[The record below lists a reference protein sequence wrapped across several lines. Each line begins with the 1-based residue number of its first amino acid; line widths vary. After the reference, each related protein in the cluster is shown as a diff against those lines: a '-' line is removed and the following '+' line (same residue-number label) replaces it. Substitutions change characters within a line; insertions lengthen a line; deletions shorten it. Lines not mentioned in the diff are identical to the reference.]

1 MNPDSKQKR
10 IAFGYNRAEN
20 GQIVINE
27 GQAAAVS
34 LIFSYYL
41 EGKGLSE
48 IVDILEDFSIPSPQN
63 KPQKGKQTLSNILS
77 NIHYVGSDV
86 YPTII
91 DRDTFDRAQAIMEFK
106 KK

>member
-10 IAFGYNRAEN
+10 IAFGYNRAAN

-41 EGKGLSE
+41 DGKGLSE
-48 IVDILEDFSIPSPQN
+48 IIDILEDLGIPSPQN
-63 KPQKGKQTLSNILS
+63 KPQWGKQTLSNILS

-86 YPTII
+86 YPAII
-91 DRDTFDRAQAIMEFK
+91 DCDTFNRAQAIMEFK

>member
-10 IAFGYNRAEN
+10 IAFGYNRAAN

-41 EGKGLSE
+41 DGKGLSE
-48 IVDILEDFSIPSPQN
+48 IIDILEGLGIPSPQN
-63 KPQKGKQTLSNILS
+63 KPLWGKQTLSNILS
-77 NIHYVGSDV
+77 NIHYVVSDV
-86 YPTII
+86 YPAII
-91 DRDTFDRAQAIMEFK
+91 DRDTFKRAQAIMEFK